1 MATSLFFLHD
11 PQLGTSYGI
20 KPYSDK
26 RWNEYYTLRRRI
38 SLKNDLGWGEVENFQ
53 HLLRGADMWTG
64 FPAVG
69 LTLVDAEFKG
79 GDEDQRID
87 LLYLRDDGG
96 LLPCEL
102 KIGGASKDTHGQLIR
117 YMADL
122 GFQQLDMAF
131 LTQRRE
137 NFIAR
142 YTDPV
147 TIHVHTQKFEKFVKE
162 HQITDKFIR
171 LLPQAGILIDEGFP
185 PQLLKAVR
193 FLNHSC
199 GFAIRML
206 RVESFVA
213 EDWTPAANDYF
224 MRLDFVDI
232 Q

>member
-1 MATSLFFLHD
+1 MATSLFFLKD
-11 PQLGTSYGI
+11 PQAGISFGI

-26 RWNEYYTLRRRI
+26 CWTTYYTLRRRI
-38 SLKNDLGWGEVENFQ
+38 SLKDDLGWREMEHFQ
-53 HLLRGADMWTG
+53 HILCGADMWTS

-102 KIGGASKDTHGQLIR
+102 KIGGTSKDTHGQLIR

-122 GFQQLDMAF
+122 GFQKLDMAF

-137 NFIAR
+137 HFISKF
-142 YTDPV
+142 TDSV
-147 TIHVHTQKFEKFVKE
+147 TIHVHTEKFTKFIE
-162 HQITDKFIR
+162 EYQITDKFIR

-185 PQLLKAVR
+185 SQLVKAVR

-206 RVESFVA
+206 RVEAFVA
-213 EDWTPAANDYF
+213 DDWTPESTEYF
-224 MRLDFVDI
+224 MRLDFIDI